1 MKIIITESQYR
12 RLIEQEEPEVLHIPS
27 LRYFNDD
34 WNFLQEYL
42 ESEGNPPY
50 TIDGDLDLRGTDIES
65 LGNLQSV
72 GGSLDLVDSKI
83 ESLGN
88 LRSVGG
94 DLVLDGSKIEF
105 LGNLTHVGGTFTMI
119 KTPIKS
125 LGNLTSVGRSLF
137 MDGSEI
143 ESFGN
148 LTSVGRNLFIVG
160 TPLSEKYS
168 EEEIREMV
176 NVGGNIYYKSTY

>member
-1 MKIIITESQYR
+1 MKIIITESQYK

-27 LRYFNDD
+27 LKYFNDD

-50 TIDGDLDLRGTDIES
+50 TIDGNLHLRRTNIKSLGNLRFVDGNLDLYGTNIKSLGNLRSVDGDLDLFGTDIKSLGNLQSVGGDLDLRYSEIES

-72 GGSLDLVDSKI
+72 GGDLDLSSSKI

-88 LRSVGG
+88 LQSVGG
-94 DLVLDGSKIEF
+94 DLYLSD
-105 LGNLTHVGGTFTMI
+105 
-119 KTPIKS
+119 
-125 LGNLTSVGRSLF
+125 
-137 MDGSEI
+137 
-143 ESFGN
+143 
-148 LTSVGRNLFIVG
+148 

-176 NVGGNIYYKSTY
+176 QVGGNIYMQ

>member
-1 MKIIITESQYR
+1 MKIIITESQYG

-27 LRYFNDD
+27 LKYFNDD
-34 WNFLQEYL
+34 WNSLQEYL

-50 TIDGDLDLRGTDIES
+50 TIDGDLDLRYVEIESLGNLQSVGGDLDLFEAKIES

-72 GGSLDLVDSKI
+72 GGSLDLRGTNV

-94 DLVLDGSKIEF
+94 GLYLS
-105 LGNLTHVGGTFTMI
+105 N
-119 KTPIKS
+119 
-125 LGNLTSVGRSLF
+125 
-137 MDGSEI
+137 
-143 ESFGN
+143 
-148 LTSVGRNLFIVG
+148 

-176 NVGGNIYYKSTY
+176 QVGGKIFYKSTY

>member
-27 LRYFNDD
+27 LKYFNND
-34 WNFLQEYL
+34 WNSLQEYL

-50 TIDGDLDLRGTDIES
+50 TIDDNLDLRRTEIQSLGNLTSVDGDLDLFGTDIKSLGNLQSVGGDLDLRYSEIES

-72 GGSLDLVDSKI
+72 GGDLDLSSSKI

-88 LRSVGG
+88 LQSVGG
-94 DLVLDGSKIEF
+94 DLYLSD
-105 LGNLTHVGGTFTMI
+105 
-119 KTPIKS
+119 
-125 LGNLTSVGRSLF
+125 
-137 MDGSEI
+137 
-143 ESFGN
+143 
-148 LTSVGRNLFIVG
+148 

-176 NVGGNIYYKSTY
+176 QVGGNIYMQ

>member
-1 MKIIITESQYR
+1 MNIIITESQYK

-27 LRYFNDD
+27 LKYFNND
-34 WNFLQEYL
+34 WNSLQEYL

-50 TIDGDLDLRGTDIES
+50 TIDSNLDLQ
-65 LGNLQSV
+65 N
-72 GGSLDLVDSKI
+72 SKI

-88 LRSVGG
+88 LTSVGG
-94 DLVLDGSKIEF
+94 YLDLRNSNIES
-105 LGNLTHVGGTFTMI
+105 LGNLTHVGGTFNML
-119 KTPIKS
+119 KTPIES
-125 LGNLTSVGRSLF
+125 LGNLTHVGGSLF
-137 MDGSEI
+137 MNGSEI

>member
-27 LRYFNDD
+27 LKYFNND

-50 TIDGDLDLRGTDIES
+50 TIDGDLDLYKTNIES

-72 GGSLDLVDSKI
+72 GGDLNLYASNIKSLGNLHSVGGHFNLFETKI

-94 DLVLDGSKIEF
+94 WLDLRGTKIE
-105 LGNLTHVGGTFTMI
+105 
-119 KTPIKS
+119 S
-125 LGNLTSVGRSLF
+125 LGNLRSVGGWLYLRK
-137 MDGSEI
+137 
-143 ESFGN
+143 
-148 LTSVGRNLFIVG
+148 
-160 TPLSEKYS
+160 TPISRKYS
-168 EEEIREMV
+168 EKEIRQKV
-176 NVGGNIYYKSTY
+176 QVGGDIYM

>member
-27 LRYFNDD
+27 LRYFNND
-34 WNFLQEYL
+34 WNSLQEYL

-50 TIDGDLDLRGTDIES
+50 TIDVDLDLRRTDIKSLGNLISVGGLLNLYGTKIKSLENLQTVGGYLDLYDSKIKS

-72 GGSLDLVDSKI
+72 GGYLSLEGTKIKSLGNLQSVGGDLDLSSSKI

-94 DLVLDGSKIEF
+94 
-105 LGNLTHVGGTFTMI
+105 NLY
-119 KTPIKS
+119 
-125 LGNLTSVGRSLF
+125 LR
-137 MDGSEI
+137 
-143 ESFGN
+143 
-148 LTSVGRNLFIVG
+148 R
-160 TPLSEKYS
+160 TPLFRKYS
-168 EEEIREMV
+168 EKEIREMV
-176 NVGGNIYYKSTY
+176 NVGGNIYMQ

>member
-12 RLIEQEEPEVLHIPS
+12 RLIEQEEPVLHIPS

-50 TIDGDLDLRGTDIES
+50 TIDGDLDLYKTNIES

-72 GGSLDLVDSKI
+72 GGNLNLYDSKIKSLGSLQSVGGYFNLFETKI

-94 DLVLDGSKIEF
+94 WLDLRGTKIE
-105 LGNLTHVGGTFTMI
+105 
-119 KTPIKS
+119 S
-125 LGNLTSVGRSLF
+125 LGNLRSVGGWLYLRK
-137 MDGSEI
+137 
-143 ESFGN
+143 
-148 LTSVGRNLFIVG
+148 
-160 TPLSEKYS
+160 TPISIKYS
-168 EEEIREMV
+168 EKEIREMV
-176 NVGGNIYYKSTY
+176 NVGGKIYN

>member
-27 LRYFNDD
+27 LKYFNND

-50 TIDGDLDLRGTDIES
+50 TIDGDLKLSGSDIKNLGNLQSVDGYLDLYESNIES
-65 LGNLQSV
+65 LGNLHSV
-72 GGSLDLVDSKI
+72 GGDLNLYESNI

-94 DLVLDGSKIEF
+94 YLYL
-105 LGNLTHVGGTFTMI
+105 
-119 KTPIKS
+119 
-125 LGNLTSVGRSLF
+125 R
-137 MDGSEI
+137 
-143 ESFGN
+143 
-148 LTSVGRNLFIVG
+148 R
-160 TPLSEKYS
+160 TPLSRKYS
-168 EEEIREMV
+168 EKEIREMV
-176 NVGGNIYYKSTY
+176 NVGGNIYM